1 MAIQVLVVE
10 IMSIAKYLVRVLSIS
25 AIESVIT
32 TGGTCITEYR
42 SLSIGEEIEVANVDS
57 RYA

>member
-10 IMSIAKYLVRVLSIS
+10 IMSIAKYLVHVFSIS
-25 AIESVIT
+25 AIECVIT